1 MPLWEVDELVARL
14 RWSEV
19 FKGDGEG
26 ATMELAVITVEL
38 VELDTFEED
47 GVTTEM
53 VELVVFDELVEEDDG
68 TSKLE
73 ELVVFDGL
81 VGEGDGTTKILEL
94 ALVVVEEI
102 DADDFM
108 RLDEWDS
115 CMIMPVAEV
124 V

>member
-115 CMIMPVAEV
+115 CMIMPVA
-124 V
+124 